1 MNEVEIIKIN
11 WRLTQ
16 PRSCVQPP
24 RPPPLI
30 RPHHTSGFAETHTL
44 LIQRT
49 QIFETV
55 KRSSSLFKHFEET
68 PTRLRIDTADSFFF
82 FTYTYKTRLLCIK
95 QGEELERGRDR
106 PQIDMLGINGSGDSR
121 WTAMGR

>member
-16 PRSCVQPP
+16 PRSCLQPP

-30 RPHHTSGFAETHTL
+30 RPHHTSGFVETHTL

-68 PTRLRIDTADSFFF
+68 PTRLRIDTEDSFFF
-82 FTYTYKTRLLCIK
+82 FYIYIQNEAALHKT
-95 QGEELERGRDR
+95 GRGAGKGARQATDRYVRDK
-106 PQIDMLGINGSGDSR
+106 
-121 WTAMGR
+121 WEW